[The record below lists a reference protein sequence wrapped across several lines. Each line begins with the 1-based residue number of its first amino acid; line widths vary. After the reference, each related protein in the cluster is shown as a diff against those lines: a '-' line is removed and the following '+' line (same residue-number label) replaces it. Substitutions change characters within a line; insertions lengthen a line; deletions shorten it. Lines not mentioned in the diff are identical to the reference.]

1 MRTILLWITSFLP
14 YREISDGET
23 PYLERYYLG
32 SLLGW
37 RFYIHRFVGSDPDR
51 GLHNHPWRY
60 AVSLILSGW
69 YLEETRAGI
78 HRVRWLNF
86 LNFDTAHR
94 VILPSNARPCF
105 DSFGGFLV
113 APADKKPEAWTLFAH
128 TIGDICPWGFWRPI
142 SGDDVPAG
150 AAVFHP
156 YTYEREG
163 SQREWWLTAGR
174 RPKP

>member
-1 MRTILLWITSFLP
+1 MRTLLLWITSFLP
-14 YREISDGET
+14 YREISDGNT

-51 GLHNHPWRY
+51 GLHDHPWRF
-60 AVSLILSGW
+60 AISLILSGW
-69 YLEETRAGI
+69 YLEETRTGI

-86 LNFDTAHR
+86 LTADTFHR
-94 VILPSNARPCF
+94 VILPPVMVPSCNALCKYVPHPTQRQEC
-105 DSFGGFLV
+105 
-113 APADKKPEAWTLFAH
+113 WTLFAH
-128 TIGDICPWGFWRPI
+128 TAGDAKRWGFWRPI
-142 SGDDVPAG
+142 SGDDVPED
-150 AAVFHP
+150 AAVYHP

-163 SQREWWLTAGR
+163 SQREWWITAGR